1 MSTLILRIVLSGLRR
16 IMEEKLTILELIMLP
31 RLGNLFQQTKVKMR
45 IPMFTI
51 SIQILIQMLKQL
63 LIAQHTAR
71 IGTAIITQTSTP
83 VNLTAKE
90 SILVNKVR
98 EVMVDTEVM
107 ADMAAKVKEATK
119 VKEDMAAKVK
129 EDMAAKVVMAAMAAK
144 VVMAAMVAMVALEDG
159 ALITMMV
166 IKLQLGDSHSRVKT
180 GGTTSEKISSMVWSP
195 QMEKNSAGRTNSKRD
210 TQRTRDL

>member
-1 MSTLILRIVLSGLRR
+1 
-16 IMEEKLTILELIMLP
+16 
-31 RLGNLFQQTKVKMR
+31 
-45 IPMFTI
+45 MFTI

-63 LIAQHTAR
+63 LKAQHTAR

-90 SILVNKVR
+90 SILANKVMADTEVK
-98 EVMVDTEVM
+98 EVMVDTE
-107 ADMAAKVKEATK
+107 

-129 EDMAAKVVMAAMAAK
+129 EDMEDMATKVVMA
-144 VVMAAMVAMVALEDG
+144 AMVALEDG

-166 IKLQLGDSHSRVKT
+166 IKLQLGDSHNRVKT
-180 GGTTSEKISSMVWSP
+180 GGTISEKISSMVWSP

-210 TQRTRDL
+210 TQRTREI

>member
-1 MSTLILRIVLSGLRR
+1 
-16 IMEEKLTILELIMLP
+16 MLL

-63 LIAQHTAR
+63 LKAQHTAR
-71 IGTAIITQTSTP
+71 IGTAIIIQTSTP

-90 SILVNKVR
+90 SILANKVMADT
-98 EVMVDTEVM
+98 EVKEVM
-107 ADMAAKVKEATK
+107 ADTE

-129 EDMAAKVVMAAMAAK
+129 EDMAAKVKEDMEDMAAK
-144 VVMAAMVAMVALEDG
+144 VVMAAMVALEDG

-166 IKLQLGDSHSRVKT
+166 IKLQLGDSHNRVKT
-180 GGTTSEKISSMVWSP
+180 GGTISEKISSMVWSP

-210 TQRTRDL
+210 TQRTREI

>member
-1 MSTLILRIVLSGLRR
+1 
-16 IMEEKLTILELIMLP
+16 
-31 RLGNLFQQTKVKMR
+31 
-45 IPMFTI
+45 
-51 SIQILIQMLKQL
+51 
-63 LIAQHTAR
+63 
-71 IGTAIITQTSTP
+71 
-83 VNLTAKE
+83 
-90 SILVNKVR
+90 
-98 EVMVDTEVM
+98 MVDTEVM

-119 VKEDMAAKVK
+119 VKED
-129 EDMAAKVVMAAMAAK
+129 MAAK